1 MSRFFPNFPI
11 LAIFLSP
18 FLNYNSFESI
28 SFEKLDVSEFTF
40 FFFALISEDTVL
52 IQSIPCRLQHNIRHN
67 FLFIYSS
74 FQKLR

>member
-11 LAIFLSP
+11 LAIFSSP
-18 FLNYNSFESI
+18 SLNYNSFESI
-28 SFEKLDVSEFTF
+28 SIEKTAVSEFTI

-67 FLFIYSS
+67 FLFLYL
-74 FQKLR
+74 F

>member
-11 LAIFLSP
+11 LAIFSSLS
-18 FLNYNSFESI
+18 LNYNSFESI
-28 SFEKLDVSEFTF
+28 SFEKTAVSEFTI
-40 FFFALISEDTVL
+40 FFALISEDTIL

>member
-11 LAIFLSP
+11 LAIFSSP

-28 SFEKLDVSEFTF
+28 SFEKTAVSEFTI
-40 FFFALISEDTVL
+40 FFALISEDTVL

-67 FLFIYSS
+67 FSFIYSS